1 MNSGQVTTIESLL
14 LADLN
19 SSATKPKVVVIN
31 GGANDYYESLPATIA
46 AMQHLEA
53 AVVARGIRVVW
64 LSEPYYAGDR
74 QAFVTQVDQWVASR
88 PGNVNC
94 NPKVLPLGSTDS
106 VHPTDPG
113 YRALAACAIASVGTV

>member
-1 MNSGQVTTIESLL
+1 MV
-14 LADLN
+14 ADLD

-53 AVVARGIRVVW
+53 TVVARGIRVVW

-88 PGNVNC
+88 PGNINC
-94 NPKVLPLGSTDS
+94 NPQVLPLGSTDS
-106 VHPTDPG
+106 VHPNDAG
-113 YRALAACAIASVGTV
+113 YRALAACAIAGVGTV